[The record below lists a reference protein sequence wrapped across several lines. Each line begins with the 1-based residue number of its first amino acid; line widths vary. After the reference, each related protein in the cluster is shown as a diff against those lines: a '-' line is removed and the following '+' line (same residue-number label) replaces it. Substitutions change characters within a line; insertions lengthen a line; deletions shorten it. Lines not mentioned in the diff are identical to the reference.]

1 MGFID
6 SITTKLTDATNWA
19 RKYSLFQYPFVT
31 ACCGMEFMSVAAPK
45 YDIARFGAEFP
56 RFSPRQAD
64 LLIIVGTITE
74 RQGPA
79 LRRIYDQMCEPKWV
93 VAFGVCAS
101 TGGFYQNYST
111 MPGADQVIPVDVYI
125 PGCPPRPEQV
135 LDGLIMLQ
143 DRIQRGE
150 GHNQIVIANEKAARQ
165 AAKRGLSFDVPA
177 AAIRPRTEAGKS

>member
-1 MGFID
+1 MGLELHT
-6 SITTKLTDATNWA
+6 SMLESAVNWA
-19 RKYSLFQYPFVT
+19 RKFSLFSYPFVT
-31 ACCGMEFMSVAAPK
+31 ACCGMEYMSVAAPK

-79 LRRIYDQMCEPKWV
+79 LRRIYDQMTEPKWV
-93 VAFGVCAS
+93 IAFGVCAS

-111 MPGADQVIPVDVYI
+111 MPGADQVVPVDVYI

-135 LDGLIMLQ
+135 LDALMLLMKKVQESRGNSQLRARREKIILGSQ
-143 DRIQRGE
+143 D
-150 GHNQIVIANEKAARQ
+150 
-165 AAKRGLSFDVPA
+165 
-177 AAIRPRTEAGKS
+177 